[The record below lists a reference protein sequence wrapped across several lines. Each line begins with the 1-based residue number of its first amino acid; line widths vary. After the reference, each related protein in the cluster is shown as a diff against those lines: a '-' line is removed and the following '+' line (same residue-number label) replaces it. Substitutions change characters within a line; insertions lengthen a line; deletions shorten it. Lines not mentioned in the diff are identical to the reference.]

1 MVSPFLST
9 TALSLLPAGQSE
21 MARPSVLVFL
31 GLPIAE
37 HQAEFYK
44 WDEINATAS
53 ILLSLESLLS
63 HLDFTPELALP
74 ETYSMI

>member
-9 TALSLLPAGQSE
+9 TALSLLP
-21 MARPSVLVFL
+21 SVLSF
-31 GLPIAE
+31 PRAA
-37 HQAEFYK
+37 HSRTPAEFYK